1 MSLKNRDPY
10 WIGVGDIHGQA
21 GNVAKIPGVGGAQG
35 LILSGDITT
44 HGSLDDA
51 RRVVNELRAANPR
64 LLAQIGNM
72 DSTAISGWLEQ
83 EGLNIH
89 AEARELA
96 PGVGLIGVGW
106 SAPTPFGT
114 PCEVPDATLG
124 KWLDAVHARAG
135 GWEQLLLV
143 VHTPPYGT
151 RADDLG
157 GGRHVGSPAV
167 RAFIERVQP
176 IACLTGHIH
185 EARSQDQLGRTTLV
199 NPGMLAHGGYALIQ
213 VREGQL
219 SIELKTL

>member
-1 MSLKNRDPY
+1 M
-10 WIGVGDIHGQA
+10 GDIHGRA
-21 GNVAKIPGVGGAQG
+21 GNAVRIPGVGIAQG

-51 RRVVNELRAANPR
+51 RRVMDELRVANPR
-64 LLAQIGNM
+64 VLAQIGNM

-106 SAPTPFGT
+106 SSPTPFAT
-114 PCEVPDATLG
+114 PCEVPDATIG
-124 KWLDAVHARAG
+124 NWLDAVHDRAED
-135 GWEQLLLV
+135 WEQLLLV

-157 GGRHVGSPAV
+157 GGHHVGSPAV

-176 IACLTGHIH
+176 VACLTGHIH
-185 EARSQDQLGRTTLV
+185 EARSQDLLGRTSVV
-199 NPGMLAHGGYALIQ
+199 NPGMLDHGGYALIQ
-213 VREGQL
+213 LRDGQL